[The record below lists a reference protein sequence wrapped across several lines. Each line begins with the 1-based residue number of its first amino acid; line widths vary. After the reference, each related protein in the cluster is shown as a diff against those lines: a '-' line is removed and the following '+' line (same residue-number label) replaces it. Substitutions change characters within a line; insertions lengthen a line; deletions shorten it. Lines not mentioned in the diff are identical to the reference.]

1 MRWRRGAPE
10 VATARLAGPVIGLL
24 YALGGLV
31 VLAVVVLP
39 GGADRSASPV
49 MTAIGPGAVLAGVA
63 LIRWGRSLPR
73 PALPV
78 AVLVGTALITAVVA
92 VAPDTNAAMALA
104 GIYSFVAVAAF
115 FLFAPLVAL
124 AYLLLAMT
132 ACAVVLSSRGLPP
145 GSVVAVALVTATIA
159 LVVAVLVRQA
169 SWASVDALTGLANR
183 RGFDDALD
191 EALRVAVRSGE
202 EFSVAL
208 ADLDDFKT
216 VNDEQGHAAGDELL
230 CTVADSWL
238 PLLPRGAVLARH
250 GGDEFALLLPAC
262 PGPAALRFVERLRAA
277 STRVPLSVGVA
288 EHRAGE
294 QASHVMRRADAALYR
309 AKEAGRG
316 RSELDR

>member
-1 MRWRRGAPE
+1 MRWSRRAPE
-10 VATARLAGPVIGLL
+10 VATARVAGPVIGLL
-24 YALGGLV
+24 YALGGLA
-31 VLAVVVLP
+31 VLAVVWLP
-39 GGADRSASPV
+39 GGPGHRESPLL
-49 MTAIGPGAVLAGVA
+49 TAIGPT
-63 LIRWGRSLPR
+63 
-73 PALPV
+73 
-78 AVLVGTALITAVVA
+78 AVLVGLGLVAWGRALPRWVLHLAVVLGTGLITAVVA
-92 VAPDTNAAMALA
+92 RAPDTADALALA
-104 GIYSFVAVAAF
+104 GVYSFVAVAAF
-115 FLFAPLVAL
+115 FLFAPSVAL
-124 AYLLLAMT
+124 GYLLLAMT
-132 ACAVVLSSRGLPP
+132 ACVVVLAARGLPP
-145 GSVVAVALVTATIA
+145 GSVVAVALVTATIG
-159 LVVAVLVRQA
+159 LVVALLVRQA

-191 EALRVAVRSGE
+191 EAVRVAVRSGE

-208 ADLDDFKT
+208 ADVDDFKT

-230 CTVADSWL
+230 CTVADSWG

-262 PGPAALRFVERLRAA
+262 SGPDALRFVERLRAA